1 MGVNVSYNAG
11 GTIDTIGEIKRI
23 HFPEA
28 MFPDAD
34 TARMK
39 GFRLDIPAGVT
50 APQTVETTFTMD
62 IYLVDIGVACSGY
75 HDGDYWELEL
85 VTVNGTDEQ
94 TEKMCETM
102 YTKELPEN
110 IAIGNSLNLAQK
122 IPAGTKIRFVFYN
135 ISGTSKKV
143 WPTMRYLFKKEG

>member
-11 GTIDTIGEIKRI
+11 GVIDTIGEIKKI
-23 HFPEA
+23 HFPEP

-39 GFRLDIPAGVT
+39 GFRLDVPPGMTIPAS
-50 APQTVETTFTMD
+50 VEQVFTHD

-85 VTVNGTDEQ
+85 HSPSGNSI
-94 TEKMCETM
+94 EKMCETM

-122 IPAGTKIRFVFYN
+122 IPANTTIRFIFYN

-143 WPTMRYLFKKEG
+143 WPTIRYLFKKGV

>member
-1 MGVNVSYNAG
+1 MGVNVSYNSG
-11 GTIDTIGEIKRI
+11 GTIDTIGEIKKI

-39 GFRLDIPAGVT
+39 GFRLDVPAGLT
-50 APQTVETTFTMD
+50 SPPPVECSFSTD

-75 HDGDYWELEL
+75 YDGDYWEMTL
-85 VTVNGTDEQ
+85 VDPNGGE
-94 TEKMCETM
+94 EKMCETM

-122 IPAGTKIRFVFYN
+122 VLAGTKLRFSFFN

-143 WPTMRYLFKKEG
+143 WPTIRYLYKKEG